1 MLSQCG
7 EECQKN
13 GEGRVACLCVHG
25 RERASEVCVCV
36 CVCVCERGRKKES
49 VSNAEWKPGRRG
61 ENKGRRLSGDCVR
74 TSNVYL

>member
-1 MLSQCG
+1 MS
-7 EECQKN
+7 EEWGGKGSVSVCARQ
-13 GEGRVACLCVHG
+13 
-25 RERASEVCVCV
+25 RASQRGVCVCV